1 MIYDTGNWSNYT
13 TESQKEKKRPV
24 LMLMQEES
32 ETWMSSVCK
41 QIWKV
46 YVLEIRCGH

>member
-1 MIYDTGNWSNYT
+1 MIYNTRNQNNYAI
-13 TESQKEKKRPV
+13 ESQTEKRPV

-41 QIWKV
+41 QIWKMCI
-46 YVLEIRCGH
+46 LEIRYGH

>member
-1 MIYDTGNWSNYT
+1 MIP
-13 TESQKEKKRPV
+13 EIEVIIQQKVRKKKRPV